1 LDPKIAEHRG
11 RIVKTTGDGLLV
23 EFASVVDA
31 LRCAVEFQAGMSE
44 RNATVPAE
52 LRIQWR
58 IGINVGDI
66 VVEDE
71 DIFGDGVN
79 IAARLEGLALPGE
92 ICVSARV
99 HEDAAGKVGV
109 AFEDLGE
116 QQLHNI
122 SRTVRVYRIGTGT
135 APRVALPLPD
145 KPSIAVLAFTNMSD
159 DPEQEFFADGIAED
173 IITVLSKSR
182 LLFVIR
188 HAEGLAEAELAVSLD
203 PNSASAHG
211 ARDGA
216 CLWGGRSREA
226 IEPLQTAMRL
236 SPFDPLIPLW
246 LHFTARA
253 HYWAQDYDASVAVA
267 RQLRHSLPNFR
278 QPYNTLIAALGQ
290 TGQMDEAHE
299 VMTEELERFGEGFR
313 HYMSL
318 PLAELRELRPED
330 REHLI
335 EGFCKAG
342 VDR

>member
-1 LDPKIAEHRG
+1 MRAPIERRLAAILAADVAGYSRLVGADEEGTLSRFKAIRADLFDPQIAEHRG

-44 RNATVPAE
+44 RNATIPAE

-92 ICVSARV
+92 ICISARV
-99 HEDAAGKVGV
+99 HEDAAGKVDV

-116 QQLHNI
+116 QHLHNI
-122 SRTVRVYRIGTGT
+122 SRPVRVYRIGTGT

-145 KPSIAVLAFTNMSD
+145 KPLIAVLAFTNMSD

-182 LLFVIR
+182 LLFVIAR
-188 HAEGLAEAELAVSLD
+188 NSSFTYKGKAVAVTDVGRELGVRYVLEGSVRKAGNRVRVTAQLIDALSGGHLWAERFDRDLADIFSV
-203 PNSASAHG
+203 
-211 ARDGA
+211 
-216 CLWGGRSREA
+216 
-226 IEPLQTAMRL
+226 
-236 SPFDPLIPLW
+236 
-246 LHFTARA
+246 
-253 HYWAQDYDASVAVA
+253 QDEITASVSGAI
-267 RQLRHSLPNFR
+267 LP
-278 QPYNTLIAALGQ
+278 A
-290 TGQMDEAHE
+290 ME
-299 VMTEELERFGEGFR
+299 
-313 HYMSL
+313 
-318 PLAELRELRPED
+318 
-330 REHLI
+330 
-335 EGFCKAG
+335 
-342 VDR
+342 